1 MRGTWRDSLA
11 IRKLV
16 FVLISFILTFLTLS
30 LRVPV
35 TLTTCPST
43 SQSECFLKLTTWGME
58 LMTCQQFMVH
68 VLMCICTLVITL
80 AWKVRGCVF
89 STLVKNT
96 CSHDPCEEKKKI
108 HQIAHR
114 LWSYFVNQ
122 WDFSYGFA
130 IVNFVLNKNLHC
142 FCDRKCANSFKIQP
156 IQTDLGKHS
165 FHAISNAC
173 TCHSVVICPLFLF
186 LVSPVFELSL
196 YFFQLMF

>member
-80 AWKVRGCVF
+80 AWKVRGSVF

-96 CSHDPCEEKKKI
+96 CSHDPCEEKRKYTKL
-108 HQIAHR
+108 HTDFGHT
-114 LWSYFVNQ
+114 LWTNEILVMALPSL
-122 WDFSYGFA
+122 
-130 IVNFVLNKNLHC
+130 I
-142 FCDRKCANSFKIQP
+142 
-156 IQTDLGKHS
+156 
-165 FHAISNAC
+165 
-173 TCHSVVICPLFLF
+173 LF
-186 LVSPVFELSL
+186 
-196 YFFQLMF
+196 